1 MPEED
6 RVAKVAASRI
16 LFRRD
21 LITGTLASL
30 LGADLP
36 AATVLDIGCSCG
48 FFSLDIADRG
58 AKHVQGVDLRPHNIR
73 QAQFLA
79 ECYGVDNVRFEVSDI
94 DAFEPDE
101 QWDVVMNLGV
111 LYHVTDPLRL
121 MRRTYELCRTLAVV
135 DTICRPEPVSAF
147 FLRSGKDVN
156 RVTEGRESFEFHPSY
171 RAAIDAIRYAGFS
184 DILEVVGVATNP
196 HKTYARGD
204 RRCFLA
210 IK

>member
-1 MPEED
+1 MTEDD
-6 RVAKVAASRI
+6 RVTKVAASRI

-21 LITGTLASL
+21 LIAGTLASL
-30 LGADLP
+30 FGDDLP
-36 AATVLDIGCSCG
+36 ATTVLDIGCSCG

-58 AKHVQGVDLRPHNIR
+58 AEHVHGVDLRPHNIR

-79 ECYGVDNVRFEVSDI
+79 ECYGIDNIHFEVNDI
-94 DAFEPDE
+94 DAFEPHQ
-101 QWDVVMNLGV
+101 QWDVVLNLGV

-121 MRRTYELCRTLAVV
+121 MRRTHELCRTLAVI

-147 FLRSGKDVN
+147 FLKSGKDVN
-156 RVTEGRESFEFHPSY
+156 RLTEGREPFELHPSY

-184 DILEVVGVATNP
+184 EVLEVVGVAANP